1 VPEARPEP
9 GRRESPPFSR
19 ETLHFVQGDVFSDGI
34 QSRAATGALLLLH
47 KIGYTFPRLIETMTT
62 QIRNFC
68 IIAHVDH
75 GKSTLADRL
84 LQLTGTISDREMTE
98 QVLDTM
104 DLEREK
110 GVTIKASAV
119 RMNYKASDGVEYE
132 LNLIDTPGHV
142 DFGYEVSRAL
152 YACEGAVLVVDAT
165 QGIEAQTLA
174 NLYSAIEANLE
185 IIPVINKT
193 DLPSARPDEVAED
206 VGSLLGVEPESVIQI
221 SAKAGLNVE
230 SVLEAIVEK
239 VPPPAD
245 KNEAPLRALIFDSHY
260 DSYKGVIA
268 YIRVIEGEIKA
279 GETLRMMATRVDMKP
294 VEIGIFS
301 PVMKPVKS
309 LSAGEVGY
317 IATGLKTVHECRVGD
332 TVTHPAGAA
341 ATEPLPGYR
350 HPKPM
355 VFAGIYPVDADDYS
369 DLREALD
376 KLQLND
382 ASLVFQPET
391 SQALGFGFRAGF
403 LGLFHMEIIQERIE
417 REYEMNVLFTAPSVE
432 YEVLLIDN
440 STLLIDSP
448 AELPD
453 ESKIVEIREPWMNIE
468 IITPTDYY
476 GPIMELVTRRRG
488 EFKGPEYPA
497 PHRVQ
502 LNYTIPLSELIVGFF
517 DELKS
522 RTKGYASLDYQF
534 AEYRPDKLQKLEIL
548 VNGEP
553 VDSLASI
560 VHEKDAYH
568 RGQRFITKLKSI
580 IPRQLFDVAIQ
591 ASSGGRVISRA
602 NVKATRKDVLAKC
615 YGGDITRKKKLLEKQ
630 KKGKKRLKM
639 VGNVEIPQDAFMAVL
654 KLDEE

>member
-1 VPEARPEP
+1 
-9 GRRESPPFSR
+9 
-19 ETLHFVQGDVFSDGI
+19 
-34 QSRAATGALLLLH
+34 
-47 KIGYTFPRLIETMTT
+47 MTDH
-62 QIRNFC
+62 IRNFC

-84 LQLTGTISDREMTE
+84 LQLTGTISERDMSA
-98 QVLDTM
+98 QILDTM

-119 RMNYKASDGVEYE
+119 RMYYTAKDNQRYE
-132 LNLIDTPGHV
+132 INLIDTPGHV

-152 YACEGAVLVVDAT
+152 KACEGAVLVVDAT

-174 NLYSAIEANLE
+174 NLYQALDADLT
-185 IIPVINKT
+185 IIPVINKI
-193 DLPSARPDEVAED
+193 DLPSALPDEVAED
-206 VGSLLGVEPESVIQI
+206 VGALLGIEPEDVIQI
-221 SAKAGLNVE
+221 SAKEGINVDQI
-230 SVLEAIVEK
+230 LEAIVTR
-239 VPPPAD
+239 VPPPKDAD
-245 KNEAPLRALIFDSHY
+245 DAPLRALIFDSHY

-268 YIRVIEGEIKA
+268 YIRVVEGSFKSNDV
-279 GETLRMMATRVDMKP
+279 LRMFATKVDMKP
-294 VEIGIFS
+294 VEIGIFAPS
-301 PVMKPVKS
+301 MKPVKS
-309 LSAGEVGY
+309 LGSGEVGY
-317 IATGLKTVHECRVGD
+317 IATGFKTVHECRVGD
-332 TVTHPAGAA
+332 TITRASAPALN
-341 ATEPLPGYR
+341 PLPGYR
-350 HPKPM
+350 TPKPM
-355 VFAGIYPVDADDYS
+355 VFAGIYPVEADDYPE
-369 DLREALD
+369 LRESLE

-382 ASLVFQPET
+382 ASLTYQPET

-417 REYEMNVLFTAPSVE
+417 REYNLDVLFTAPSVE
-432 YEVLLIDN
+432 YEVLMINDEVLPV
-440 STLLIDSP
+440 DSP

-453 ESKIVEIREPWMNIE
+453 ESKVVEIREPWMTIE

-476 GPIMELVTRRRG
+476 GPIMDLVTKKRG
-488 EFKGPEYPA
+488 IFKQQEYPA

-502 LNYTIPLSELIVGFF
+502 LDFEIPLSEIIIGFF

-534 AEYRPDKLQKLEIL
+534 LEYRVDELQKLEIL

-553 VDSLASI
+553 LDALAAI
-560 VHEKDAYH
+560 VHKKDAFYK
-568 RGQRFITKLKSI
+568 GQRLITKLKEL
-580 IPRQLFDVAIQ
+580 IPRQLYDVAVQ
-591 ASSGGRVISRA
+591 AAAGGRIISRA

>member
-1 VPEARPEP
+1 
-9 GRRESPPFSR
+9 
-19 ETLHFVQGDVFSDGI
+19 
-34 QSRAATGALLLLH
+34 
-47 KIGYTFPRLIETMTT
+47 MTDH
-62 QIRNFC
+62 IRNFC

-84 LQLTGTISDREMTE
+84 LQLTGAISERDMTE
-98 QVLDTM
+98 QVLDSM

-119 RMNYKASDGVEYE
+119 RMYYTAKDNQKYE
-132 LNLIDTPGHV
+132 INLIDTPGHV

-152 YACEGAVLVVDAT
+152 KACEGAVLVVDAT

-174 NLYSAIEANLE
+174 NLYQALEADLT
-185 IIPVINKT
+185 IIPVINKI

-206 VGSLLGVEPESVIQI
+206 IGALLGVDPLDVIQV
-221 SAKAGLNVE
+221 SAKEGVNVDQI
-230 SVLEAIVEK
+230 LEAIVTR
-239 VPPPAD
+239 VPPPKDAD
-245 KNEAPLRALIFDSHY
+245 DIPLRALIFDSHY
-260 DSYKGVIA
+260 DPYKGVIA
-268 YIRVIEGEIKA
+268 YVRVVEGSLKA
-279 GETLRMMATRVDMKP
+279 TDILRMFATKVDMRP
-294 VEIGIFS
+294 VEIGIFA
-301 PVMKPVKS
+301 PGMKPVQS
-309 LSAGEVGY
+309 LGSGEVGY
-317 IATGLKTVHECRVGD
+317 IATGFKTVHECRVGD
-332 TVTHPAGAA
+332 TITSAANPAS
-341 ATEPLPGYR
+341 EPLPGYR
-350 HPKPM
+350 NPKPM
-355 VFAGIYPVDADDYS
+355 VFAGIYPVEADDYS

-382 ASLVFQPET
+382 ASLTFQPET

-417 REYEMNVLFTAPSVE
+417 REYDLDVLFTAPSVE
-432 YEVLLIDN
+432 YEVVMYDGETIPV
-440 STLLIDSP
+440 DSP
-448 AELPD
+448 AALPD
-453 ESKIVEIREPWMNIE
+453 ESNIVEIREPWMNIE

-476 GPIMELVTRRRG
+476 GPIMELVTKRRG
-488 EFKGPEYPA
+488 IFKQQEYPA

-502 LNYTIPLSELIVGFF
+502 LDYEIPLSEIIVDFF
-517 DELKS
+517 DDLKS

-534 AEYRPDKLQKLEIL
+534 LEYRPDKLQKLEIL

-553 VDSLASI
+553 VDALATI
-560 VHEKDAYH
+560 VHEKNAFYK
-568 RGQRFITKLKSI
+568 GQRLITKLKEL

-591 ASSGGRVISRA
+591 AAAGGRVISRA